1 MGNTNHTAAV
11 PAAPLKRG
19 EHLSPAYWTELDQWY
34 TGTSTTSCV
43 EAVDGGGKQRSSC
56 IAYDST
62 GVVHLRAS
70 CIARR
75 HGSVDVVL

>member
-1 MGNTNHTAAV
+1 MYVSFDG
-11 PAAPLKRG
+11 G
-19 EHLSPAYWTELDQWY
+19 EKYVSNGEVKVSVSVESTD
-34 TGTSTTSCV
+34 TGTFTTSCV